1 MSDVREVTEWHEAME
16 GTLTVAGE
24 RLSDAMDDLIEASG
38 IPNLAFRAI
47 ALADRLIRWIA
58 RLAN

>member
-24 RLSDAMDDLIEASG
+24 DLNDALYDLWIATG
-38 IPNLAFRAI
+38 IPTVLDNML
-47 ALADRLIRWIA
+47 RWVG
-58 RLAN
+58 R

>member
-24 RLSDAMDDLIEASG
+24 RLGDEMDDLIEASG
-38 IPNLAFRAI
+38 IPKLAFRVVI
-47 ALADRLIRWIA
+47 LADRFLRWITRSA
-58 RLAN
+58 D